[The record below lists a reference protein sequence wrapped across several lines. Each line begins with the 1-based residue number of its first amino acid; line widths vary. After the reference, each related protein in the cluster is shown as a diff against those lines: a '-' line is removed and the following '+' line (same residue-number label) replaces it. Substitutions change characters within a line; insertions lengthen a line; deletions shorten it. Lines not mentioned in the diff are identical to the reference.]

1 MKDKLCFISDLCDGL
16 VVDRTI
22 ERKNMDGIY
31 RFHQRCDSH
40 VRPSSIDIELS
51 QNRRRAKRR
60 QIITVVAIHNAEK
73 KGHPVIIGKSLKTYK
88 GEKDYKEWKDFVNL
102 PSRFASIV
110 QNRIEIPANWT
121 VFFCLHTA
129 PLYVVDNSEWLK
141 YCMFFYN
148 VYIVESFRRTGNGIW
163 RRPDRKATVLC
174 RYGCNCQFAAHQSRP
189 RQRFGQLYMSTSP
202 LPTSL
207 SESLHS
213 QRLVWSVSLNN

>member
-1 MKDKLCFISDLCDGL
+1 SNSKVPPFWLAIFFVSFSFSLRNVARSIKKDMKDKLCFISDLCVCDGL

-88 GEKDYKEWKDFVNL
+88 G
-102 PSRFASIV
+102 
-110 QNRIEIPANWT
+110 
-121 VFFCLHTA
+121 
-129 PLYVVDNSEWLK
+129 
-141 YCMFFYN
+141 
-148 VYIVESFRRTGNGIW
+148 
-163 RRPDRKATVLC
+163 
-174 RYGCNCQFAAHQSRP
+174 
-189 RQRFGQLYMSTSP
+189 
-202 LPTSL
+202 
-207 SESLHS
+207 
-213 QRLVWSVSLNN
+213 